1 MMNSLVVLGV
11 LLLLVFEL
19 EIMMKGLF
27 VECFLVLVIDIYIY
41 IYIWYSSG
49 VIANTFHPS

>member
-41 IYIWYSSG
+41 IYIYL
-49 VIANTFHPS
+49 VF